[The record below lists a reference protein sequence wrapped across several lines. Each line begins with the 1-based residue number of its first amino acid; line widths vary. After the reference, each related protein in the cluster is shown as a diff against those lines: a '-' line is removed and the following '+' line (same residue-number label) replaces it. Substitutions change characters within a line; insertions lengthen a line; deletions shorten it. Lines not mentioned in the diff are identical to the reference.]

1 MLESISIFEPEEPRT
16 MTTTQ
21 LFNQIKL
28 GDVKAFEELFNQLYP
43 SMCVVAREYVKD
55 NALAEDIAQEAFI
68 KLWNSREKY
77 DTISS
82 LKSFLY
88 VVVKNLSLNHLKR
101 DKLGNQYTDSLI
113 KEDFLN
119 FNNQIVEE
127 ETYRILQQAIEELPK
142 QSARV
147 MMLSLQGI
155 QNQEIAERL
164 DVSVN
169 TVKTLKY
176 NSLKALRTKLKDY
189 FFLLLLL
196 LGEV

>member
-1 MLESISIFEPEEPRT
+1 
-16 MTTTQ
+16 MTINQ
-21 LFNQIKL
+21 LYHRIKS
-28 GDVKAFEELFNQLYP
+28 GDLKAFEELFNQLYP
-43 SMCVVAREYVKD
+43 SMCVVAREYVKNED
-55 NALAEDIAQEAFI
+55 IAEDIAQEAFI

-88 VVVKNLSLNHLKR
+88 VMVKNLSLNHLKR

-127 ETYRILQQAIEELPK
+127 ETYKILHQAIQDLPK
-142 QSARV
+142 QSAKV

-164 DVSVN
+164 NISVN

-176 NSLKALRTKLKDY
+176 NSLKTLRTKLKDY

>member
-1 MLESISIFEPEEPRT
+1 
-16 MTTTQ
+16 MTTNS
-21 LFNQIKL
+21 LFKRIRS

-55 NALAEDIAQEAFI
+55 NDIAEDIAQEAFI
-68 KLWNSREKY
+68 KLWNCREKY
-77 DTISS
+77 NSISS

-88 VVVKNLSLNHLKR
+88 VMVKNLSLNYLKR

-119 FNNQIVEE
+119 FNNQIIEE

-142 QSARV
+142 QSAKV
-147 MMLSLQGI
+147 MILSLQGM

-176 NSLKALRTKLKDY
+176 NSVKTLRTKLKDY

>member
-1 MLESISIFEPEEPRT
+1 
-16 MTTTQ
+16 MTTNS
-21 LFNQIKL
+21 LFSRIKS
-28 GDVKAFEELFNQLYP
+28 GDAKAFEELFNQLYP
-43 SMCVVAREYVKD
+43 SMCVLAREYVKD
-55 NALAEDIAQEAFI
+55 DGVAEDIAQESFI

-77 DTISS
+77 DSISS

-88 VVVKNLSLNHLKR
+88 VMVKNMSLNHLRR

-119 FNNQIVEE
+119 FNNHIVEE
-127 ETYRILQQAIEELPK
+127 ETYRILQQAIEKLPK
-142 QSARV
+142 QSAKV
-147 MMLSLQGI
+147 MMLSLQGL
-155 QNQEIAERL
+155 QNQEIADRL
-164 DVSVN
+164 EVSVN

-176 NSLKALRTKLKDY
+176 NSLKTLRTKLKDY

>member
-1 MLESISIFEPEEPRT
+1 
-16 MTTTQ
+16 MTTNQ
-21 LFNQIKL
+21 LFHKIKS
-28 GDVKAFEELFNQLYP
+28 GDVKAFEGLFNQLYP
-43 SMCVVAREYVKD
+43 SMCIVAREYVKD
-55 NALAEDIAQEAFI
+55 DGVAEDIAQEAFI
-68 KLWNSREKY
+68 KLWNSKDQY

-88 VVVKNLSLNHLKR
+88 IMVKNLSLNHLKR
-101 DKLGNQYTDSLI
+101 DKLGNKYADSLM

-119 FNNQIVEE
+119 FNNQIIEE

-142 QSARV
+142 QSSKV
-147 MMLSLQGI
+147 MMLSLQGL

-176 NSLKALRTKLKDY
+176 NSLKTLRVKLKDY